1 MHRSGGGSAFDDDG
15 MSRALGDP
23 DKRRLAAGLLGQAFV
38 VAYNTVRQNKAG
50 TDHVADELMR
60 RGELYGQEVVDLLE
74 SANLTK
80 PEIDLLDEATWPR
93 I

>member
-1 MHRSGGGSAFDDDG
+1 
-15 MSRALGDP
+15 MSRALEDP
-23 DKRRLAAGLLGQAFV
+23 HKRKLVAGLLGQAFV
-38 VAYNTVRQNKAG
+38 VAYCTVRQNRAG

-60 RGELYGQEVVDLLE
+60 RGELYGQEVVELLE

-80 PEIDLLDEATWPR
+80 PEIDILDEATWPT